1 MTPKEMME
9 TPDSRPPQSPH
20 HGIVARGLGQAF
32 GILPSIA
39 LLTIITDTMLFGGA
53 IASMG
58 LILPISC
65 AAGVVLGVITFLAQR
80 KWFGD
85 DSESALIKALILAFL
100 TAIPSPIPMLLCVP
114 SGIVGFVHNL
124 RRK

>member
-1 MTPKEMME
+1 MTPKEMIE
-9 TPDSRPPQSPH
+9 SPDSRTPQSSQ
-20 HGIVARGLGQAF
+20 HGVFAQGLGQTF

-39 LLTIITDTMLFGGA
+39 LLTLATDTMLFGAEAGTL
-53 IASMG
+53 G
-58 LILPISC
+58 LSLPISC
-65 AAGVVLGVITFLAQR
+65 AAGGVLGVITFLAQR

-85 DSESALIKALILAFL
+85 DNEAAFIKGLILAFL
-100 TAIPSPIPMLLCVP
+100 TAIPTPLPALLYVP